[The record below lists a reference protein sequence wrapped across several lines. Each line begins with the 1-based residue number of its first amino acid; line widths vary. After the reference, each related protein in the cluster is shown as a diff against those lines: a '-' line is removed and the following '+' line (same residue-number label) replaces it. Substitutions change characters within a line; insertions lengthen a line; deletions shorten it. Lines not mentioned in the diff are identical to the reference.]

1 MAKNYYEVLGIGTN
15 ASEDEIKQAYRDLA
29 LEYHPDRNPD
39 KENAE
44 EKFKEISEAYDVLS
58 DPEKRKIYDRY
69 GEEGLKR
76 RAGYSSGGGRSAEDI
91 FESFSEMFGGGGGGA
106 GGIFEELFRS
116 GQRSRSRRAAGP
128 SIRVDQE
135 IEFEEAAFG
144 VEKEISVRRHATCDE
159 CEGRRT
165 AEGSSMETCPSCSG
179 RGVISQSQGFFSVQR
194 TCPRCR
200 GEGEILED
208 PCNGCGGSGLQKET
222 AEVTIQIPQ
231 GVEDETRLRVQGEGD
246 LEPGVSRRGDL
257 YVDITV
263 KDHEFFKRDGNN
275 VICEVPISF
284 TQAALGDR
292 ITVPTLNGDD
302 AEVKVPAGT
311 QPGTM
316 LRLSEQGIPDVR
328 TGRRGHQLVNI
339 TIQVPESLTDEQK
352 QLLKKWAETEDIDV
366 TPQRQ
371 DGMWEQLKGFF
382 S

>member
-1 MAKNYYEVLGIGTN
+1 MSKDYYEILGVSEN

-39 KENAE
+39 KDGAE
-44 EKFKEISEAYDVLS
+44 EKFKEISQAYDVLS

-76 RAGYSSGGGRSAEDI
+76 KAGYSSGGGRSAEDI
-91 FESFSEMFGGGGGGA
+91 FESFSEVFGGGGGGG

-116 GQRSRSRRAAGP
+116 GQQSQRKRAAGP
-128 SIRVDQE
+128 AIRVDQD
-135 IEFEEAAFG
+135 ITFEEAAFG
-144 VEKEISVRRHATCDE
+144 VEKEVSVRRHTTCDE
-159 CEGRRT
+159 CDGERT
-165 AEGSSMETCPSCSG
+165 AEGSSMETCPSCNG

-200 GEGEILED
+200 GEGDILED
-208 PCNGCGGSGLQKET
+208 PCRACGGSGLQKESSS
-222 AEVTIQIPQ
+222 VTIQIPQ
-231 GVEDETRLRVQGEGD
+231 GVEDGTRLRVQGEGD

-263 KDHEFFKRDGNN
+263 RDHAFFKRDGNN

-284 TQAALGDR
+284 TQAALGDE
-292 ITVPTLNGDD
+292 ISVPTLEGDE
-302 AEVKVPAGT
+302 AEVRVPAGT

-316 LRLSEQGIPDVR
+316 LRLKNEGIPDVR
-328 TGRRGHQLVNI
+328 TGRRGHQLINI
-339 TIQVPESLTDEQK
+339 TVHVPESLTKEQEK
-352 QLLKKWAETEDIDV
+352 LLENWAETEDIDV

-371 DGMWEQLKGFF
+371 DGMWETLKGFF